1 MSQQSNHHQTS
12 VPDLS
17 PTIGSQPSSITEDMW
32 DTFEWPAEQE
42 KEQEWSEEEQC
53 AQGTPTESQ
62 MPTDS
67 QIDSIMNWRPPF
79 ATSRDHVPAAA
90 LEENRRYEP
99 SSPMATSTQRG
110 WDQEEQGSQDTPTE
124 SQLASIFDWR
134 TMVIAP
140 SRVPFPVTSAP
151 DLRDRGNLE
160 YHPALNCRQCWHSV
174 VMHCEGD
181 VQVYKTTTYPCN
193 LHKVVKID

>member
-1 MSQQSNHHQTS
+1 MSQQSNHQQTS

-32 DTFEWPAEQE
+32 DTFEWEAEQE

-79 ATSRDHVPAAA
+79 ATSRDHVPAPHRKI
-90 LEENRRYEP
+90 L
-99 SSPMATSTQRG
+99 M
-110 WDQEEQGSQDTPTE
+110 
-124 SQLASIFDWR
+124 
-134 TMVIAP
+134 
-140 SRVPFPVTSAP
+140 
-151 DLRDRGNLE
+151 
-160 YHPALNCRQCWHSV
+160 YHPALGCRECRHR
-174 VMHCEGD
+174 VMINVEGG
-181 VQVYKTTTYPCN
+181 VQTYKTTTYPCDA
-193 LHKVVKID
+193 HKA